1 MVKCH
6 DSDRILAFPKTSKPS
21 SMRKNAVIIPIC
33 FLVFLFGACA
43 KKFSFSNSPI
53 VPGAGGKVA
62 VKQDNNNNYIIN
74 VKTVHLTPA
83 KNLTPSKA
91 VYVVWMEG
99 EDNNLKKLG
108 QLKPSNTIIS
118 KTHKG
123 ELKATTTSK
132 PRKIFI
138 TAEDDGNIEYPSS
151 SLVLTTEN

>member
-1 MVKCH
+1 
-6 DSDRILAFPKTSKPS
+6 
-21 SMRKNAVIIPIC
+21 MRKNPIIILLC
-33 FLVFLFGACA
+33 LVSLLFGACA

-62 VKQDNNNNYIIN
+62 VKQDNNNNYSIK

-108 QLKPSNTIIS
+108 QLKPSNTLIS

-132 PRKIFI
+132 PKKIFI
-138 TAEDDGNIEYPSS
+138 TAEDDGNTEYPSS
-151 SLVLTTEN
+151 SLVLTTDN